1 MLVALVCEEAL
12 LQVLVGVQLIV
23 TPALAVRPLY
33 TALMVAL
40 PTATPVARP
49 FEGPLFIVATEALEL
64 DHVAE
69 LVTLVPLGDPQPFQA
84 TPAAV

>member
-1 MLVALVCEEAL
+1 MTGAV
-12 LQVLVGVQLIV
+12 
-23 TPALAVRPLY
+23 PVRPLY
-33 TALMVAL
+33 SALMVAL
-40 PTATPVARP
+40 PVATPVARP
-49 FEGPLFIVATEALEL
+49 FEPPLFIVATDESAL